1 MIMRFSEMLRE
12 NHNTVHGKKQ
22 GRKKTFQNKTAEG
35 MTTLQPY
42 KLNSAALQMA
52 PLLLRLF

>member
-35 MTTLQPY
+35 MTTLQPH
-42 KLNSAALQMA
+42 KLISANFGWQLCC
-52 PLLLRLF
+52 